1 MMGFILA
8 TARYLGL
15 VNGAVLAAGR
25 WIGAS
30 LVGVMV
36 VIILTQVF
44 FRYVLDDAPA
54 WTEEAARFL
63 MLWMT
68 GLMVPT
74 AFRRGGF
81 VGIEMLVL
89 LLPRLVAAVL
99 NLVLLVLT
107 AGLLFYAMKL
117 GWKEVT
123 GIGGRFAMSAI
134 AVPVSWDLSVWMK
147 VPRAWMMASL
157 AVGCTAMFSVCIELI
172 LRSLISLAG
181 AGTRLTPIAETQ
193 SLGAE

>member
-1 MMGFILA
+1 MGFILA
-8 TARYLGL
+8 AARYLGL

-36 VIILTQVF
+36 VIILIQVF

-89 LLPRLVAAVL
+89 LLPRLMAGVL
-99 NLVLLVLT
+99 NLVLLTLT

-157 AVGCTAMFSVCIELI
+157 AAGCTAMFSVCIELI
-172 LRSLISLAG
+172 LRSIISLLG
-181 AGTRLTPIAETQ
+181 AGPRLTPIAETQ

>member
-1 MMGFILA
+1 MGFILA

-15 VNGAVLAAGR
+15 VNGAALAAGR
-25 WIGAS
+25 WIGAGC
-30 LVGVMV
+30 VGLM
-36 VIILTQVF
+36 VIIILIQVF
-44 FRYVLDDAPA
+44 FRYVLNDAPA

-81 VGIEMLVL
+81 VGIDMLVI
-89 LLPRLVAAVL
+89 LLPRLVAGVL
-99 NLVLLVLT
+99 NLVLLILI
-107 AGLLFYAMKL
+107 AGLLFYATRL

-123 GIGGRFAMSAI
+123 GIGGRFAMAAI
-134 AVPVSWDLSVWMK
+134 SVPVSLDFSAWMK

-157 AVGCTAMFSVCIELI
+157 AVGCTAMLAVCIELI
-172 LRSLISLAG
+172 LRSLITLMGGERQLAPV
-181 AGTRLTPIAETQ
+181 TETQ

>member
-1 MMGFILA
+1 MGFILA
-8 TARYLGL
+8 AARYLGL

-36 VIILTQVF
+36 VIILIQVF

-89 LLPRLVAAVL
+89 MLPRLMAGVL

-107 AGLLFYAMKL
+107 AGLLFYAMRL